1 MNLIIV
7 HSTSKN
13 KRSLEIA
20 SRIQGNT
27 LRIEHV
33 KKILK
38 LFLFQLITYGYQ
50 TVANKHV
57 DIKPMD
63 IDFDQYSDIYLVSP
77 VWAGRVN
84 AYMRQFLIEHPFEN
98 KRVHI
103 IGSCEGGYKN
113 YFNSFKKFIEPSNEI
128 VEMSMYV
135 KGQLVSE

>member
-20 SRIQGNT
+20 SQIDGEVQ
-27 LRIEHV
+27 RIEHM
-33 KKILK
+33 KKPLK
-38 LFLFQLITYGYQ
+38 LFLFQLVIYGYQ

-63 IDFDQYSDIYLVSP
+63 INFDQYSEIYLVSP

-103 IGSCEGGYKN
+103 LGSCEGGYKN
-113 YFNSFKKFIEPSNEI
+113 YFDSFKKFIEPSNEI
-128 VEMSMYV
+128 VETSIYV
-135 KGQLVSE
+135 KGQLVTE